1 MPLELHRIT
10 SESDLSDFSLIQ
22 TRAFAYSGGMA
33 SLVTPTPLPADYIE
47 KSTEK
52 HIKSLREEADV
63 TYLKVID
70 TDLDGKMIAGA
81 KWRINE
87 KERTEEEIQS
97 MLPVVS
103 EADKENQGLID
114 FLGFLSRVRREYVGT
129 KSMYRMSVLLRLFI
143 APRLGFGELILSS
156 AAHPRNRPR
165 ASPQRRRSHAPQ
177 MGSRASRQS
186 TVTGILGVVGHGQAA
201 LCKNGL

>member
-10 SESDLSDFSLIQ
+10 SESDLYDFSLIQ

-33 SLVTPTPLPADYIE
+33 CLMTPTPLPADYIE

-52 HIKSLREEADV
+52 HIKSFREEADV

-87 KERTEEEIQS
+87 KERTEEEIQI
-97 MLPVVS
+97 MLPVAS
-103 EADKENQGLID
+103 EADKGNQWLVD
-114 FLGFLSRVRREYVGT
+114 FLGVLSRVRREYIGT
-129 KSMYRMSVLLRLFI
+129 KPIYRMSVLLTPLI
-143 APRLGFGELILSS
+143 ASKPGFGELILSS
-156 AAHPRNRPR
+156 FAHSCNRPR
-165 ASPQRRRSHAPQ
+165 TSSQRRRSHAPQ
-177 MGSRASRQS
+177 MGY
-186 TVTGILGVVGHGQAA
+186 
-201 LCKNGL
+201 